1 MSNSSS
7 PSESAAGAE
16 LDGSASDRQR
26 ERETLDSC
34 EEART
39 RYTDR
44 LSGIDS
50 ELEQFSATDSKL
62 GTLRVGLFFV
72 LVVGIG
78 FSTTTGHP
86 FWIAIAIG
94 ALLAFLVT
102 VVRNEAVRT
111 EIEIRQNESRTLRRL
126 SRRLDRDWTSLASD
140 SIGQTSDAIRLDDRQ
155 RYLADDLDLIGDASL
170 FQLVSMAATTPGQRT
185 LANWLTSPVDPDI
198 ARDRHHAVRSLAA
211 EREPRL
217 RFYTLAREVGTSTG
231 DPESFVQWANSPLWL
246 PSRRWLVPWANL
258 TAIVSVLCI
267 AALVL
272 ATLTENRDLTRLSF
286 FALIAIAVVNLS
298 IASLMLGPV
307 AQIFSIAIQSRR
319 SVDDYAELFQSAE
332 LLPEDAPEHH
342 ATNRLAD
349 RIRRTL
355 LDVGDSGDD
364 GGSAGLAMGQLASV
378 AKAGS
383 LKHSAATFL
392 IYLPLQAFGLWDVR
406 VLRRLEA
413 WQQRY
418 ATRVDEWFLAL
429 GELESLLSVAALA
442 DEYPHWASPEWIDDR
457 SGGADAGKEA
467 ILNCQRLG
475 HPLLRDEIRVRNDV
489 SIGPAGTLLLVT
501 GSNMSGKS
509 TMLRSVG
516 LNVSLAMAGA
526 PVCCSRMRL
535 PPIEMA
541 TSIRVSDDLSQG
553 VSFYM
558 AELNRLAAVVEHA
571 RELHASANQEPAHTP
586 SASGAT
592 SRRRLL
598 FLLDEILQGTNSR
611 ERQIAVTRVLG
622 MLVESG
628 AIGAI
633 TTHDLELADEPEL
646 LRIAHTV
653 HFRET
658 ITPDA
663 DGDERMT
670 FDYRMRDGVSPT
682 TNALRLLE
690 MVGLGEK

>member
-7 PSESAAGAE
+7 RPESTQAAE
-16 LDGSASDRQR
+16 LAGVAAEGQPVANP
-26 ERETLDSC
+26 LDSC
-34 EEART
+34 DEARA
-39 RYTDR
+39 RYRDR
-44 LSGIDS
+44 LAGIDS
-50 ELEQFSATDSKL
+50 ELERFTATDAKL
-62 GTLRVGLFFV
+62 GTLRVVLFFA

-78 FSTTTGHP
+78 FSITTEHP
-86 FWIAIAIG
+86 FWITIAIG

-102 VVRNEAVRT
+102 VVRNESVRT
-111 EIEIRQNESRTLRRL
+111 EMEIRQNQSRTLSRL
-126 SRRLDRDWTSLASD
+126 ARRLDREWKSLASD
-140 SIGQTSDAIRLDDRQ
+140 SIGKTADVIRLNDRQ
-155 RYLADDLDLIGDASL
+155 RFLADDLDLVGDASL

-185 LANWLTSPVDPDI
+185 LANWLTSPVDPNV
-198 ARDRHHAVRSLAA
+198 AQDRHHAVRSLATA
-211 EREPRL
+211 REPRL

-231 DPESFVQWANSPLWL
+231 DPESFVQWASSPAWL
-246 PSRRWLVPWANL
+246 PSRRWLNPWANL
-258 TAIVSVLCI
+258 TAIVSVVCL

-272 ATLTENRDLTRLSF
+272 ATVTENRDLTRLSF
-286 FALIAIAVVNLS
+286 FALIAIAVVNLL
-298 IASLMLGPV
+298 IASIMLGPV

-332 LLPEDAPEHH
+332 LLPHDAPEHD
-342 ATNRLAD
+342 TENRTAQ
-349 RIRRTL
+349 RIRRAL
-355 LDVGDSGDD
+355 LGVGDDQ
-364 GGSAGLAMGQLASV
+364 GSASVAMNQLASV

-383 LKHSAATFL
+383 LKHSAGTFL

-406 VLRRLEA
+406 VLRRLEEWKERHA
-413 WQQRY
+413 S
-418 ATRVDEWFLAL
+418 RVEEWFVAL
-429 GELESLLSVAALA
+429 GELESLLSLAALA
-442 DEYPHWASPEWIDDR
+442 DEYPQWASPQWVTDGALDGN
-457 SGGADAGKEA
+457 SGENA
-467 ILNCQRLG
+467 IVACERLG

-526 PVCCSRMRL
+526 PVCCRQMRL

-571 RELHASANQEPAHTP
+571 RELHAAAKNAEVPV
-586 SASGAT
+586 SASDAVPA
-592 SRRRLL
+592 RRRLL

-646 LRIAHTV
+646 QRIAHTV

-658 ITPDA
+658 ITPHA

-670 FDYRMRDGVSPT
+670 FDYVMRSGVSPT

-690 MVGLGEK
+690 MVGLGED